1 MSVYDKKL
9 DPSIRNEVVTAT
21 LRMGH
26 SMVPHDLSMMRP
38 DKSVYRRIRIKD
50 NFFQV
55 IEEIANWVV
64 LSGNKVSFLF
74 LPDCQLLRRP
84 AARHGVPSVWH
95 VQGGG
100 ADSRPVRCGGPAGI
114 HTNSIFILQKI
125 IFFP

>member
-1 MSVYDKKL
+1 MQEKNANEFLITYFFKMSVYDKKL

-55 IEEIANWVV
+55 IEEI
-64 LSGNKVSFLF
+64 G
-74 LPDCQLLRRP
+74 
-84 AARHGVPSVWH
+84 
-95 VQGGG
+95 
-100 ADSRPVRCGGPAGI
+100 
-114 HTNSIFILQKI
+114 
-125 IFFP
+125 

>member
-55 IEEIANWVV
+55 VEEI
-64 LSGNKVSFLF
+64 G
-74 LPDCQLLRRP
+74 
-84 AARHGVPSVWH
+84 
-95 VQGGG
+95 
-100 ADSRPVRCGGPAGI
+100 
-114 HTNSIFILQKI
+114 
-125 IFFP
+125 